1 MSGYYSFQLTV
12 PQVVTLTYN
21 LSVEVKQVDVDA
33 TILETIYPDS
43 DDQTTGKS
51 VGLQTGQECL
61 FADIVYNSN
70 VTHDYMFLE
79 VNVEPCLDAGIGV
92 FATFCSPAIGGF
104 FCTYL
109 LRNVEPNC

>member
-1 MSGYYSFQLTV
+1 MNDYYSFQLRV

-33 TILETIYPDS
+33 LNRTILETIYPDS

-70 VTHDYMFLE
+70 VTHDYTFLE
-79 VNVEPCLDAGIGV
+79 VNV
-92 FATFCSPAIGGF
+92 
-104 FCTYL
+104 
-109 LRNVEPNC
+109 

>member
-1 MSGYYSFQLTV
+1 MNGYYSFQLRV

-21 LSVEVKQVDVDA
+21 LSVEIKQVDVDA
-33 TILETIYPDS
+33 TNSTILGTIIS
-43 DDQTTGKS
+43 DDQGTGKS

-79 VNVEPCLDAGIGV
+79 VNV
-92 FATFCSPAIGGF
+92 
-104 FCTYL
+104 
-109 LRNVEPNC
+109 